1 MLLAQR
7 LLPDEGWDDASVEL
21 LLHTLSSMDS
31 NNFRGRAG
39 TGEREGRVFSS
50 LVARR
55 HYYLAHGVD
64 RSGDVAAVQPKAAG
78 SSLMVQLANAL
89 AKDVLPLAGMRAVQ
103 AALILPV
110 ATGMS
115 LTLSDLEA
123 GLIPLVLANVLVG
136 FEDTGS
142 GGYLNTDL
150 AGMAAMMDGSI
161 HMTKLV
167 AVGVAHVINN
177 AYGVQ
182 ASKCVHEIELAMR
195 SGRVDAVVQILDKT
209 SWCPST
215 PTLDFFITIL
225 QMGNRRLLNERKQ
238 VAGYMRMKLNAVA
251 MEEGERVLHVLSNEI
266 SFAMTLTTL
275 CPNVTNMQEVSR
287 QLTSLRF
294 MLFL

>member
-115 LTLSDLEA
+115 LTLVLLHLKESKSDARYSDLEA

-150 AGMAAMMDGSI
+150 AGMAAMMDGS
-161 HMTKLV
+161 V
-167 AVGVAHVINN
+167 R
-177 AYGVQ
+177 
-182 ASKCVHEIELAMR
+182 E
-195 SGRVDAVVQILDKT
+195 
-209 SWCPST
+209 
-215 PTLDFFITIL
+215 
-225 QMGNRRLLNERKQ
+225 
-238 VAGYMRMKLNAVA
+238 
-251 MEEGERVLHVLSNEI
+251 
-266 SFAMTLTTL
+266 
-275 CPNVTNMQEVSR
+275 
-287 QLTSLRF
+287 
-294 MLFL
+294 